1 MFPQKGIKDFLLNN
15 HLFAKEIDKYKII
28 IKNVGEA
35 SKKNYEKYSKLVLSK
50 KWELAGNEN
59 SFGKLEETD
68 SSAVTWPAILDVTNI
83 PNQGDKIM
91 QRLQFLLGNIPEIK
105 RVEYQIQFHQEII
118 LTCLPIIYKNEWDS
132 QSSIILKKYGVTK
145 YRPEVFF
152 ITPRRFGKTTSCVA
166 FCCAALYAIPNISIN
181 IFSTCK
187 NIAGKMKNQILKHLR
202 MMPKFDEFIATKN
215 QNDIE
220 LKFGLH
226 DSRTVSCYASLVK
239 VFFLLVLFFPVSKKK
254 AVGENKRKEWNKDSG
269 KGVCLINFFS
279 KKLKK
284 CIKF

>member
-1 MFPQKGIKDFLLNN
+1 MLSTTTEEKNVNPLKG
-15 HLFAKEIDKYKII
+15 HPFAIEISKYKNIL
-28 IKNVGEA
+28 KNIEQEA
-35 SKKNYEKYSKLVLSK
+35 RKNYEKYSNLILSK
-50 KWELAGNEN
+50 KWELLKADKSFLN
-59 SFGKLEETD
+59 SQD
-68 SSAVTWPAILDVTNI
+68 SGSGPVTWTAILDLNNI

-91 QRLQFLLGNIPEIK
+91 QRLQFLLQNIPEIK

-166 FCCAALYAIPNISIN
+166 FCCAALYAIPNVSIN

-202 MMPKFDEFIATKN
+202 MMPNFDELIATKN

-239 VFFLLVLFFPVSKKK
+239 V
-254 AVGENKRKEWNKDSG
+254 
-269 KGVCLINFFS
+269 CNFF
-279 KKLKK
+279 
-284 CIKF
+284 CFF